1 MRGLSSRCYVRP
13 MRVTWPVPYLGNVVD
28 IGVAVAGVGLI
39 VAAEWAPVSVTG
51 TDVPG
56 PDWLRAVLPV
66 LIGLPLVLRRRA
78 PLVMW
83 AVIWAGVLLQAA
95 ITWNSL
101 PSHGLELIFALFAG
115 AYSVAAYSPLRRA
128 LIGLLIMAP
137 GAAVYVLANRG
148 WTLPAQ
154 QLTVMRGPASGA
166 EFFIAEILICWLGG
180 VLVRARRDSAAL
192 SRRNAALAAEAELA
206 VAVERTRIA
215 RELHDIVAH
224 HLSVVIV
231 QAAGARASGKPAGG
245 SLEKIEHS
253 GRQALTELRRLVG
266 VLREQHDEPE
276 LAPQPGM
283 GELPAL
289 ADTIRAAGVPV
300 HLVVDAAIGDGG
312 PTPLPAA
319 VEVSA
324 YRIVQEALT
333 NVLKHAGP
341 ARAEVLIGR
350 ADDIMTIQVTDD
362 GGGLPAEPASGGH
375 GLVGMR
381 ERVALFGGGF
391 QAGPRPGGGF
401 AVRATLPLA
410 GSVP

>member
-1 MRGLSSRCYVRP
+1 
-13 MRVTWPVPYLGNVVD
+13 MRVTWPAPYLGSIVD
-28 IGVAVAGVGLI
+28 VGAAVAGTGLV

-56 PDWLRAVLPV
+56 PDWLRAVLPL

-83 AVIWAGVLLQAA
+83 VVIWAGVLLQAA

-101 PSHGLELIFALFAG
+101 PSHGLELVFALFVG
-115 AYSVAAYSPLRRA
+115 AYSVAAYSPLPLA
-128 LIGLLIMAP
+128 LTGLLIMAP
-137 GAAVYVLANRG
+137 GAAVYLLANRG

-154 QLTVMRGPASGA
+154 ELTAMRGPASGA
-166 EFFIAEILICWLGG
+166 EFFIGEILICWLGG
-180 VLVRARRDSAAL
+180 VIVRARRNSVAL
-192 SRRNAALAAEAELA
+192 SRSNAALAAEAEQA

-231 QAAGARASGKPAGG
+231 QAAGARAVGKSPES

-266 VLREQHDEPE
+266 VLREQDDEPE
-276 LAPQPGM
+276 LAPQPGL
-283 GELPAL
+283 GEMPAL

-300 HLVVDAAIGDGG
+300 HLVVDAALGDGG
-312 PTPLPAA
+312 RMSLPAA

-341 ARAEVLIGR
+341 AHAEVVIGR
-350 ADDIMTIQVTDD
+350 ADDIMTIEVTDD
-362 GGGLPAEPASGGH
+362 GDGVPAALASGGH

-401 AVRATLPLA
+401 AVRATLPLT
-410 GSVP
+410 GSVL